1 MQYAVEAERQAVLAD
16 QQRRL
21 ADYIFELR
29 QVRRAKLDEER
40 YERALYKAILNAWRL
55 VKNLR
60 VSQQYSCSSI
70 KLLIKKCAPL
80 VLFSSPLLSLTLT
93 PHCPARRQPT
103 ARVHVVTGERHA
115 PHAGRRPTRRRTT
128 RSGRRRLRTT

>member
-1 MQYAVEAERQAVLAD
+1 MEAERQAVLAD

-80 VLFSSPLLSLTLT
+80 VLSSVSVSLSLLT
-93 PHCPARRQPT
+93 VLR
-103 ARVHVVTGERHA
+103 
-115 PHAGRRPTRRRTT
+115 AGN
-128 RSGRRRLRTT
+128 LQHEYM